1 MLVDFFLKCC
11 LTRYLLISI
20 INFDILSFN
29 LIAFVYLLSIFR
41 YIIIRDHT
49 VVIVIIVFKWTVK
62 ISVELFIILPVVVIV
77 DVLIPARLEVI
88 LFPWKSQR
96 IITHLSLSMVGIL
109 PYIQNSLPSVRILKP
124 VNPSIGL

>member
-11 LTRYLLISI
+11 LTRYILISI

-29 LIAFVYLLSIFR
+29 LIAFVYLLIIFR

-49 VVIVIIVFKWTVK
+49 VVIVIIVFKWTVE

-77 DVLIPARLEVI
+77 DVMIPTRLEVI
-88 LFPWKSQR
+88 LSTWKSQR